1 MWLVVG
7 RNDRNIEE
15 ASGVAF
21 DEGKF
26 GSFVLDQMWAFFKAM
41 SSWQEIS
48 ACIFLKPS
56 L

>member
-7 RNDRNIEE
+7 RKDRNIFQ

-21 DEGKF
+21 GEGKF

-41 SSWQEIS
+41 SSWQKIS
-48 ACIFLKPS
+48 VC
-56 L
+56 